1 MTPEKKIRVA
11 KSDLLAAWK
20 LLENLTVSFDQMGSY
35 FADDGSEN
43 GADRS
48 REMLEALDAY
58 LTPKLVRAINDARM
72 RLGQYL
78 PDKEAEAIS
87 DRIRYWRPNATRKVP
102 GKST

>member
-20 LLENLTVSFDQMGSY
+20 ILENLVVSLDHIGSY
-35 FADDGSEN
+35 FALEGSEN
-43 GADRS
+43 GADHRG
-48 REMLEALDAY
+48 MQEALDAY
-58 LTPKLVRAINDARM
+58 LTPKLLRAINDARM

-87 DRIRYWRPNATRKVP
+87 DRIRYWRPDATRKIP
-102 GKST
+102 PKAT